1 MQARD
6 GTTSVVGEISVSFRL
21 PEYCGIDITEV
32 DQVRRSF
39 IALWSLKSIS
49 FNYLVICYMIFTQ

>member
-39 IALWSLKSIS
+39 IAL
-49 FNYLVICYMIFTQ
+49 